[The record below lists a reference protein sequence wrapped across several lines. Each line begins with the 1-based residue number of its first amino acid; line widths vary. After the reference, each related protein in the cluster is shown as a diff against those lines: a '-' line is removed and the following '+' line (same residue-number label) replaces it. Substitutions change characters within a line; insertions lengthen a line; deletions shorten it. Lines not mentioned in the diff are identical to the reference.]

1 MEVIETIADLRQAR
15 AKFSQL
21 GFVPTMGY
29 LHEGHLSLVRQAKRE
44 CGAVAVSIFVNPTQF
59 GPTEDFASYPRNPQ
73 RDLQLLADQQTE
85 LVFLPKIN
93 ELYPKGYST
102 FVEVTGITEVL
113 EGAVRPGHFR
123 GVTTIVYKLLNLVQ
137 PTKAYFGQKDAQ
149 QVAVVQ
155 KMALDLNLPTEIV
168 VSETLR
174 EPDGLAMSSRN
185 SYLSGEQRQAAK
197 VLYQALSTAK
207 ERYQAGVRLGEDL
220 KEAMLQVLA
229 TEPLV
234 KTEYVSAADPLTLQE
249 LDAITENG
257 VLLSLAVR
265 IGRTRLIDNF
275 VLKA

>member
-15 AKFSQL
+15 AHFPQL

-85 LVFLPKIN
+85 LVFLPKLTEI
-93 ELYPKGYST
+93 YPKGYST
-102 FVEVTGITEVL
+102 FVEVTGITEGL

-123 GVTTIVYKLLNLVQ
+123 GVTTIVCKFLNLVQ

-155 KMALDLNLPTEIV
+155 KMVLDLNLPTEIV
-168 VSETLR
+168 VSETVR

-185 SYLSGEQRQAAK
+185 SYLSVEQRQAAK
-197 VLYQALSTAK
+197 ILYQALSMAK
-207 ERYQAGVRLGEDL
+207 ERYQAGVRLGADL

-229 TEPLV
+229 TEPLA

-249 LDAITENG
+249 LDAIAENG

-265 IGRTRLIDNF
+265 IGQTRLIDNF